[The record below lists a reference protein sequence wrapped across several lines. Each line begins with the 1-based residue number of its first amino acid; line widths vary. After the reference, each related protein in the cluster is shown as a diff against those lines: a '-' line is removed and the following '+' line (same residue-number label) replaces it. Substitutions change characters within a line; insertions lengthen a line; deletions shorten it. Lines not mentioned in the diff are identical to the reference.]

1 MSLARNG
8 RGGKR
13 DRAAFEALTLGAM
26 LTYDHST
33 GAGDDTVNYYRPH
46 FTANCDSRRG
56 HSGMDVFEKALDSAR
71 VNWLSYAPDG
81 SDVWDN
87 PIAKRLKTAAGRAR
101 EGDVPRGAPGARR
114 TFATKKSMVARAD
127 GQTCLQTRDYCRNDD
142 GFLTT
147 SSKLVVVDLTN
158 MGDLK
163 LGDAQYEFVKDYAT
177 AACSATAKE
186 VVEMKRTQ
194 SIARRLLAHDV
205 ARRRRAAAEVKIDG
219 DFNGLREQ
227 LCVDVGFGQAERD
240 KIGYHG
246 PGLPDDNPRCAL
258 LGHEDCPEHLAVMEA
273 YRASKKRSNRGVDG
287 LKKIFR
293 DKLGPEGIKRVLS
306 ARFPRL
312 REVPHVLDALVEK
325 VHFDHVFS
333 AACDH
338 PMNAFLDFGPSTAT
352 SPTSATW
359 RASRTTTVA
368 VMVPCGEW
376 LKICLTAMVR
386 AVKVA

>member
-1 MSLARNG
+1 
-8 RGGKR
+8 
-13 DRAAFEALTLGAM
+13 
-26 LTYDHST
+26 
-33 GAGDDTVNYYRPH
+33 
-46 FTANCDSRRG
+46 
-56 HSGMDVFEKALDSAR
+56 MDVLEKALDGAR
-71 VNWLSYAPDG
+71 IRWLSYAPDD
-81 SDVWDN
+81 SDVWEN

-101 EGDVPRGAPGARR
+101 EGDVPRGAPGAQRA
-114 TFATKKSMVARAD
+114 FATNKAMVARA
-127 GQTCLQTRDYCRNDD
+127 GGETCLKTTEWVKNDD
-142 GFLTT
+142 GVSTR
-147 SSKLVVVDLTN
+147 SYKVVIVDLSN
-158 MGDLK
+158 MGDLE

-177 AACSATAKE
+177 AASSATTEE
-186 VVEMKRTQ
+186 VVEMKRVQ

-246 PGLPDDNPRCAL
+246 PGLPDDYPRCAL

-293 DKLGPEGIKRVLS
+293 EKLGPEGIKRVLS

-312 REVPHVLDALVEK
+312 RAVPHVLDALVEK

-333 AACDH
+333 AACARLCG
-338 PMNAFLDFGPSTAT
+338 NQIFN
-352 SPTSATW
+352 PTSMCAHATVST
-359 RASRTTTVA
+359 RALL
-368 VMVPCGEW
+368 PCFENS
-376 LKICLTAMVR
+376 TR
-386 AVKVA
+386 AIDSSKNQPNRLRFDRDREF

>member
-8 RGGKR
+8 RDRKR
-13 DRAAFEALTLGAM
+13 DRATFEALTYGGM
-26 LTYDHST
+26 ITYDHSV
-33 GAGDDTVNYYRPH
+33 GAGDDTVDYYRPH
-46 FTANCDSRRG
+46 FTANCDSNTG
-56 HSGMDVFEKALDSAR
+56 GGGMDVLEKALDGAR
-71 VNWLSYAPDG
+71 IRWLSYAPDD

-101 EGDVPRGAPGARR
+101 EGDVPRGAPGAER
-114 TFATKKSMVARAD
+114 TFATNKAMVARAG
-127 GQTCLQTRDYCRNDD
+127 GQTCLRTTEWVKNDD
-142 GFLTT
+142 GVSTR
-147 SSKLVVVDLTN
+147 SYKVVVVDLSN
-158 MGDLK
+158 MGDLE
-163 LGDAQYEFVKDYAT
+163 LGDAQYEFVADYAT

-293 DKLGPEGIKRVLS
+293 EKLGSEGIKRVLS

-312 REVPHVLDALVEK
+312 RAVPHVLDALAEK

-333 AACDH
+333 AACARLLDDLGQVLH
-338 PMNAFLDFGPSTAT
+338 PRPAQLEGDGP
-352 SPTSATW
+352 
-359 RASRTTTVA
+359 
-368 VMVPCGEW
+368 
-376 LKICLTAMVR
+376 
-386 AVKVA
+386 